1 MNVECT
7 KKQYTIEVDYLKIA
21 TADWEGAFE
30 DYLHNK
36 LEMCD
41 GVTDVDYD
49 GHFGNAVYLTVDQEF
64 DTPRLWQEIEKIITQ
79 HTYEKV

>member
-7 KKQYTIEVDYLKIA
+7 KKQYTIEVDYLKIS

-36 LEMCD
+36 LEMLD
-41 GVTDVDYD
+41 GVTDVDYN
-49 GHFGNAVYLTVDQEF
+49 GHFGNVVILNIDQEF
-64 DTPRLWQEIEKIITQ
+64 DTPRLWQEIEEIITQ